1 MSMSKSKN
9 SVAVLIVAAA
19 VAGAAGSALAQQKP
33 EDAIKYRQS
42 ALFIQGQNFGP
53 LAAMAQGKIPFDKDV
68 AVRNSGIVEFMSKLP
83 WDRFLPGTDQGN
95 TKAKPEIWL
104 NMEDFRAK
112 ADKMQAEVA
121 KLAQVARTG
130 DFNAFKAQ
138 VGESGKACKACH
150 DEYRNK

>member
-1 MSMSKSKN
+1 MSKSRN
-9 SVAVLIVAAA
+9 VIAALT
-19 VAGAAGSALAQQKP
+19 AAGVVGMASSAALAQQKP

-53 LAAMAQGKIPFDKDV
+53 LAAMAQGKIPYDKDV
-68 AVRNSGIVEFMSKLP
+68 AIRNAGIVEFMSKLP
-83 WDRFLPGTDQGN
+83 WDRFSPGTDQGN

-112 ADKMQAEVA
+112 ADKMQAAVA
-121 KLAQVARTG
+121 ELAKVARTG

-138 VGESGKACKACH
+138 VGEAGKACKACH